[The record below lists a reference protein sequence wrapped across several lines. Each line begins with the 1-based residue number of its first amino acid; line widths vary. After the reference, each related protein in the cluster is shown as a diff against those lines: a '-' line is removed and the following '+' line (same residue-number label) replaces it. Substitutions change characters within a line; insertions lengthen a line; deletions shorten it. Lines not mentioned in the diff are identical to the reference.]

1 MIPAAI
7 LALVGEAVPGV
18 TVYDGRVPDG
28 PGHDPLPD
36 RYVAV
41 YIDRGTRS
49 GEAVDSVSSSRTWR
63 WQVTCVA
70 PDRGMAAW
78 LAEQVADALVDVRPT
93 VGGWVCGQ
101 IKHTF
106 SQQPQADEQ
115 VQERPVVVAMDL
127 YVLLAEKLPA

>member
-7 LALVGEAVPGV
+7 LALVRDSVPGV

-28 PGHDPLPD
+28 PGHDPPPD

-49 GEAVDSVSSSRTWR
+49 AEAVDSVSTSRTWR

-78 LAEQVADALVDVRPT
+78 LAERVADGLVDVRPK
-93 VGGWVCGQ
+93 VDGWVCGQ
-101 IKHTF
+101 IEHTF

-115 VQERPVVVAMDL
+115 VQERPVMVAVDL
-127 YVLLAEKLPA
+127 YALLAEKLPA